1 MKEKKIVSINTTKI
15 RNETEQFTTDNAEI
29 QRIRFSSVAQSCPTL
44 CDPMNCSIPGLS
56 VHQQLIREYYE
67 LLMEIKWITWK
78 KWAD

>member
-15 RNETEQFTTDNAEI
+15 RNETGQFTTDNAEI

-56 VHQQLIREYYE
+56 VHHQLIREYYE